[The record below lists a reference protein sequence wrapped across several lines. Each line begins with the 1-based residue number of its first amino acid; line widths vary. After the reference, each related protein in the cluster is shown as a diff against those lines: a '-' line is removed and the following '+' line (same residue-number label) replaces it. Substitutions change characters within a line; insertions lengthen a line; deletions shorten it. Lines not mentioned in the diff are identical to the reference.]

1 METKPT
7 ATPKKR
13 YLSHSQGY
21 RGKTLSFKNSTK
33 QSFSELPSVLQCKQ
47 SSFTCK
53 SHVSNKSSSRST
65 SSMKTKV
72 VYSNWTK
79 LIQDLKILTVAQ
91 RCKSPILENCVQE
104 KSSGTPVFN
113 QGGTQRNT
121 VKRCN
126 TVSIAM
132 QKSVSQQPLFLIKD
146 GQGQQTST

>member
-1 METKPT
+1 
-7 ATPKKR
+7 
-13 YLSHSQGY
+13 
-21 RGKTLSFKNSTK
+21 
-33 QSFSELPSVLQCKQ
+33 
-47 SSFTCK
+47 
-53 SHVSNKSSSRST
+53 
-65 SSMKTKV
+65 MKTKV

-79 LIQDLKILTVAQ
+79 LIQDLKILTVVQ